1 MQEHMSN
8 GKHVSPRTSKP
19 GTEPFNLRVCRE
31 FLAAYW
37 RADLAHAL
45 QWCSPDSM
53 IDLARSLPIRTPA
66 PVSVVLPLMFRDI
79 YVRFENQRF
88 DSEIVGAIADEDR
101 VLVEYVARGKL
112 ATGCPFECGYAVVFD
127 FVKGQIA
134 KIRAYADTR
143 YVSAALIS

>member
-1 MQEHMSN
+1 MLH
-8 GKHVSPRTSKP
+8 GKQVSPGASKSR
-19 GTEPFNLRVCRE
+19 TEPFNLRVCRE

-37 RADLAHAL
+37 RADLAQAL
-45 QWCSPDSM
+45 QWCAPDSV

-88 DSEIVGAIADEDR
+88 DSEIVAAIADEDR

-112 ATGCPFECGYAVVFD
+112 TTGCAFECGYAVVFD
-127 FVKGQIA
+127 FVQGQIA

-143 YVSAALIS
+143 YVSAAFIA

>member
-1 MQEHMSN
+1 MLDSKQASQ
-8 GKHVSPRTSKP
+8 GISKP
-19 GTEPFNLRVCRE
+19 STEPFNLRVCRE

-37 RADLAHAL
+37 RADLARAL
-45 QWCSPDSM
+45 QWCSPDSV

-88 DSEIVGAIADEDR
+88 DSEIVGAIAGDDR

-112 ATGCPFECGYAVVFD
+112 TTGCPFECGYAVVFD
-127 FVKGQIA
+127 FVAGQIA

-143 YVSAALIS
+143 YVSAALLA